1 MAYPFWNRRSFLAG
15 LAASGALVACG
26 RNNVPG
32 TPSTTP
38 QPTSGPTT
46 GPTATPAPTPAT
58 TPSSYVH
65 KLTVDAS
72 QTTLPAGVPVYMYVI
87 GLVKTAGAQTF
98 YRLEADGTPHVMAT
112 TDSTNP
118 YQSLPGSSLPT
129 SVLFENYPTQWADY
143 SIELSRTEPTS
154 IEMAKLLTIPG
165 LGTGTSA
172 FSGRIYIS
180 IGELKLPFTPT
191 SSGYIA
197 PVTYPGPGYLSLYDW
212 IEFSFDS
219 DANFNGNT
227 TQVDQFGFPLTL
239 NGTPGGSLQGV
250 LNSSRSAI
258 LGDLAA
264 LGEPFSDP
272 LFQVAVP
279 AAAASAYPPGVS
291 VIRAISPKTATG
303 SSNVL
308 KYDGALATYYDSA
321 ISNWYSAWE
330 TTPLVTHDTSTGY
343 YTGYVPTSGDDAG
356 SLAFYA
362 GQFASVSAIETS
374 GASADFVIPVP
385 TSEHVFNCDG
395 PLATGSA
402 EAKNAQKMLAAALNR
417 GVVSNSLDDATCA
430 AGSGSFY
437 ASATQPSNQWSQKF
451 HAYSQNGLAYGFPYD
466 DVCNQNP
473 SIGLTDATTVT
484 IVVGNFT

>member
-1 MAYPFWNRRSFLAG
+1 MAYPFLNRRLFLAG
-15 LAASGALVACG
+15 LAASGALAACG
-26 RNNVPG
+26 QKSVTPTPILTPPPSPKPTG
-32 TPSTTP
+32 TATA
-38 QPTSGPTT
+38 
-46 GPTATPAPTPAT
+46 GPTATAAP

-72 QTTLPAGVPVYMYVI
+72 QSDLPADVPVYMYVV

-98 YRLEADGTPHVMAT
+98 YRLEADGTPKVMQT

-118 YQSLPGSSLPT
+118 YETLPGSSLPT
-129 SVLFENYPTQWADY
+129 SVLKENYPTQWADY

-154 IEMAKLLTIPG
+154 MELAKLLTIPG

-180 IGELKLPFTPT
+180 VGEMKLPFTPT
-191 SSGYIA
+191 SGGYIA

-219 DANFNGNT
+219 SANFNGNT

-239 NGTPGGSLQGV
+239 DGTPGGTLQGV
-250 LNSSRSAI
+250 LTSSRSAI
-258 LGDLAA
+258 LAGLTALAA
-264 LGEPFSDP
+264 PFSDAS
-272 LFQVAVP
+272 FQVAVP

-291 VIRAISPKTATG
+291 VIRAISPKTITG
-303 SSNVL
+303 SASVFGYSGDL
-308 KYDGALATYYDSA
+308 LTYYDDA
-321 ISNWYSAWE
+321 VSNAYTTWQ
-330 TTPLVTHDTSTGY
+330 TTPLLTHDTSTGY
-343 YTGYVPTSGDDAG
+343 YTGYVPTSGANAG

-362 GQFASVSAIETS
+362 GNFSTVADIVSS
-374 GASADFVIPVP
+374 GESADFVIPVP

-402 EAKNAQKMLAAALNR
+402 QAKNAQKVLAAALNR

-430 AGSGSFY
+430 AGSGAFY
-437 ASATQPSNQWSQKF
+437 TGTQKWNRWSAAF
-451 HAYSQNGLAYGFPYD
+451 HGYSQNALAYGFPYD
-466 DVCNQNP
+466 DVCDQNP
-473 SIGLTDATTVT
+473 SIGLTGTTSVT
-484 IVVGNFT
+484 IVVGNFA